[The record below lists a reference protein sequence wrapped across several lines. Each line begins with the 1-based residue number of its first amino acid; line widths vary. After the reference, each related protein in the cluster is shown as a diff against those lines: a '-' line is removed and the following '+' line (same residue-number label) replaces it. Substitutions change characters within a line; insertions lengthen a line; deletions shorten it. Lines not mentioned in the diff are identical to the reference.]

1 MIIERFWRTLKYENV
16 YLLNYSTISKARE
29 KIAEYIYYFY
39 NYERPHASLGY
50 KTPMSVY
57 MAGLEK
63 VA

>member
-29 KIAEYIYYFY
+29 KIAEYIYFY
-39 NYERPHASLGY
+39 NYKRPHASLNY
-50 KTPMSVY
+50 KTPISVY
-57 MAGLEK
+57 MAGLEG